1 MKGKFMIRIAIDG
14 PGGAGKST
22 VAKALAAKLGIIYVD
37 TGALYRTVG
46 YYVRSKNVDP
56 KDAAAVERLLPE
68 ISVELDYVDGV
79 QVVFLNGEN
88 LGDRIRTPEMSMY
101 ASAVS
106 AIPAVRAF
114 LLETQRSLARKHSVI
129 MDGRDIGTVILPD
142 ADVKI
147 FLTASN
153 ECRAKRRYD
162 ELCAKGIETTYD
174 EVLADMNARD
184 QADSTRAVAPAVAA
198 PDAVTFDNSWM
209 TPDEC
214 TNALLTLIREKTG
227 ATV

>member
-1 MKGKFMIRIAIDG
+1 MIQIAIDG
-14 PGGAGKST
+14 PSGAGKST
-22 VAKALAAKLGIIYVD
+22 LAKTLAAKLGIIYVD

-56 KDAAAVERLLPE
+56 KDAKGVEGLLGD
-68 ISVELDYVDGV
+68 VHVDLRYENGA
-79 QVVFLNGEN
+79 QVVYLNGEN

-114 LLETQRSLARKHSVI
+114 LLHTQQDIAKRHSVI
-129 MDGRDIGTVILPD
+129 MDGRDIGTVILPN

-153 ECRAKRRYD
+153 ECRAQRRCD
-162 ELCAKGIETTYD
+162 ELKAKGIETSYD
-174 EVLADMNARD
+174 EVLADMIARD
-184 QADSTRAVAPAVAA
+184 RADSTRSIAPAVAA

-209 TPDEC
+209 EPEEC
-214 TNALLTLIREKTG
+214 AEGILKIIQEKTG
-227 ATV
+227 VTVG

>member
-1 MKGKFMIRIAIDG
+1 MIRIAIDG

-22 VAKALAAKLGIIYVD
+22 AAKALAKKLGIIYVD
-37 TGALYRTVG
+37 TGALYRTIG

-56 KDAAAVERLLPE
+56 KDADAVERLLPE
-68 ISVELDYVDGV
+68 ISVELGYENGA
-79 QVVFLNGEN
+79 QVVYLNGEN

-114 LLETQRSLARKHSVI
+114 LLEAQREIARKNSVI

-162 ELCAKGIETTYD
+162 ELSAKGIETTYD
-174 EVLADMNARD
+174 EVLSEMNERD
-184 QADSTRAVAPAVAA
+184 HADSTREVAPAVAA
-198 PDAVTFDNSWM
+198 PDAVVFDNSWM
-209 TPDEC
+209 EEPETVEG
-214 TNALLTLIREKTG
+214 LLKIVREKTG

>member
-1 MKGKFMIRIAIDG
+1 MIQIAIDG
-14 PGGAGKST
+14 PSGAGKST

-46 YYVRSKNVDP
+46 YYVRSREVDP
-56 KDAAAVERLLPE
+56 KDAVAVEALLPE
-68 ISVELDYVDGV
+68 IRIDLDHEDGTQIV
-79 QVVFLNGEN
+79 RLNGEN

-114 LLETQRSLARKHSVI
+114 LLDTQRDIARRHSVI

-147 FLTASN
+147 FLTASD
-153 ECRAKRRYD
+153 ECRAKRRCD
-162 ELCAKGIETTYD
+162 ELLAKGIATTYE
-174 EVLADMNARD
+174 EVLSDMIQRD
-184 QADSTRAVAPAVAA
+184 RADSTRAVAPAVAA
-198 PDAVTFDNSWM
+198 PDAIPFDNSWM

-214 TNALLTLIREKTG
+214 VDKIAALVAEKTG
-227 ATV
+227 VGAK

>member
-1 MKGKFMIRIAIDG
+1 MIRIAIDG
-14 PGGAGKST
+14 PSGAGKST
-22 VAKALAAKLGIIYVD
+22 VAKALAARLGIVYVD
-37 TGALYRTVG
+37 TGALYRTIG
-46 YYVRSKNVDP
+46 YYVRKKETDP
-56 KDAAAVERLLPE
+56 KDAVAVEALLPE
-68 ISVELDYVDGV
+68 IEIELKYENGT
-79 QVVFLNGEN
+79 QVVYLNGEN

-114 LLETQRSLARKHSVI
+114 LLDTQRSIAKTNSVI

-153 ECRAKRRYD
+153 ECRARRRTD
-162 ELCAKGIETTYD
+162 ELNAKGMPVSYED
-174 EVLADMNARD
+174 VLADMIERD
-184 QADSTRAVAPAVAA
+184 RADSTRDVAPCVAA
-198 PDAVTFDNSWM
+198 PDATTFDNSWM

-214 TNALLTLIREKTG
+214 TEGLVRLIAEKTG
-227 ATV
+227 KEFRA

>member
-1 MKGKFMIRIAIDG
+1 MIQIAIDG
-14 PGGAGKST
+14 PSGAGKST
-22 VAKALAAKLGIIYVD
+22 LAKTLAAKLGIIYVD

-56 KDAAAVERLLPE
+56 KDAKGVEGLLGD
-68 ISVELDYVDGV
+68 VHVDLRYENGA
-79 QVVFLNGEN
+79 QVVYLNGEN

-114 LLETQRSLARKHSVI
+114 LLHTQQDIAKRHSVI

-153 ECRAKRRYD
+153 ECRAQRRCD
-162 ELCAKGIETTYD
+162 ELKAKGMETSYD
-174 EVLADMNARD
+174 EVLADMIARD
-184 QADSTRAVAPAVAA
+184 KADSTRAIAPAIAA

-209 TPDEC
+209 QPEEC
-214 TNALLTLIREKTG
+214 VEEILKIIQEKTG
-227 ATV
+227 VTVG